1 MKGFSLIIPVHNE
14 ARVLY
19 ENARA
24 LSAYLS
30 TLEGIDSEVL
40 LSCNGCTDGSEE
52 IAERLAKE
60 DGRIRHLS
68 LKARGLGA
76 AIKEASGHARHE
88 MLMFYAIDLPFGLSV
103 IGESIDASLR
113 NNGAVVVGSKGHRDS
128 VVERGIARQLFS
140 GTISFLNNLFFGL
153 GVRDTQGSIL
163 FYSDALKR
171 YGRYMDS
178 PGAFFQA
185 QILIYSKLC
194 GRPLMEIRVKLEEE
208 PRKTRFRL
216 ANDGLN
222 YLKAILREKRKLK
235 GIGR

>member
-1 MKGFSLIIPVHNE
+1 MKCFSLIIPVHNE

-24 LSAYLS
+24 LSAYPP
-30 TLEGIDSEVL
+30 TLEGIDPEVL
-40 LSCNGCTDGSEE
+40 LSCNGGTDRAEE

-113 NNGAVVVGSKGHRDS
+113 NNGAVVVGSKGHRAS
-128 VVERGIARQLFS
+128 VVEGGIARQLLS
-140 GTISFLNNLFFGL
+140 GTLPSL
-153 GVRDTQGSIL
+153 T
-163 FYSDALKR
+163 
-171 YGRYMDS
+171 
-178 PGAFFQA
+178 
-185 QILIYSKLC
+185 
-194 GRPLMEIRVKLEEE
+194 PL
-208 PRKTRFRL
+208 
-216 ANDGLN
+216 
-222 YLKAILREKRKLK
+222 
-235 GIGR
+235 